1 MANVQRNLTTF
12 RKTMANR
19 MRNAGFPSVDNTR
32 MQKRLMQEGL
42 WKKGAPTRIVQSGEM
57 IYNRGI
63 GSKKSSFFVFVKSE
77 PSKNKVTVYYYN
89 PDTSSKAPMRNR
101 HWKGKKKGP
110 VKAGQEYL
118 IRKVYKGTSDPTA
131 AAERI
136 LKDILH
142 FASLKPDSEY
152 RMESHIHCGWMPQGY
167 RHSRRFRDDGMSQF
181 EDIMR
186 MNALYARDIVSL
198 TSHNSFSRK
207 KFSAMEII
215 AQEMGMIMMPGM
227 ELTAPGNI
235 PNGPHL
241 LLWFSDFIA
250 AHEGELIATKRRSD
264 FAMPPFNDD
273 LPLHKVLP
281 LLYNRLAM
289 RGELIIGAAHPF
301 NLHNADHPV
310 FDVGMMSTIETGPFN
325 LGAIDSLLEYVHA
338 IETWNI
344 SMGDTRDI
352 PHLKSRTLQRM
363 VDRLLSQLSSEQGKK
378 IKPTPNAF
386 STALPNIL
394 TVPFECFG
402 TDDHTT
408 SPMNY
413 VADGAP
419 QARGHTIIDLG
430 NTYSASPNKPTSTD
444 IVQMLHHGLISMR
457 AQVFTEVRK
466 GYLQVPWG
474 RREMN
479 KWTRSLRS
487 GLEEKANKNY
497 VRTILRDLA
506 RFKFNAKEMRNL
518 ARSYG
523 WGK

>member
-12 RKTMANR
+12 RKRLAER
-19 MRNAGFPSVDNTR
+19 MRNAGFPSVNNAR
-32 MQKRLMQEGL
+32 MQKRLMEEGL
-42 WKKGAPTRIVQSGEM
+42 WKKGTPTRIVQSGEM

-63 GSKKSSFFVFVKSE
+63 GSKKSSFFVFLKSE
-77 PSKNKVTVYYYN
+77 PSKNQVTVYYYN
-89 PDTSSKAPMRNR
+89 PDTGPKAPMRNR
-101 HWKGKKKGP
+101 HWKDGKKGK

-131 AAERI
+131 AAEQI
-136 LKDILH
+136 LKDMLH
-142 FASLKPDSEY
+142 YASLKPHNEY
-152 RMESHIHCGWMPQGY
+152 RMESHIHCGWMPKGY
-167 RHSRRFRDDGMSQF
+167 KHTRRFKDDGMSQLQ
-181 EDIMR
+181 DIIR

-198 TSHNSFSRK
+198 TSHNSFDRK
-207 KFSAMEII
+207 QFLAMQII
-215 AQEMGMIMMPGM
+215 AEEMGMIMMPGM
-227 ELTAPGNI
+227 ELTAPGNV

-241 LLWFSDFIA
+241 LLWFSDEFA

-281 LLYNRLAM
+281 LLYNRLST

-301 NLHNADHPV
+301 NLHTSDHPV
-310 FDVGMMSTIETGPFN
+310 YDVGMVSTIETGPYKFE
-325 LGAIDSLLEYVHA
+325 AIYSLLEYVHA
-338 IETWNI
+338 VETWNA
-344 SMGDTRDI
+344 SLDDSNVI

-363 VDRLLSQLSSEQGKK
+363 VDTLVSQLSHKLGRELE
-378 IKPTPNAF
+378 PTANAVSF
-386 STALPNIL
+386 ALPNML

-408 SPMNY
+408 PPMNY
-413 VADGAP
+413 LSDGAP
-419 QARGHTIIDLG
+419 QAWGHTIIDLG
-430 NTYSASPNKPTSTD
+430 NTYSASPDKPTSKD
-444 IVQMLHHGLISMR
+444 LVQMLHHGIISMR
-457 AQVFTEVRK
+457 AHVFTEVRK
-466 GYLQVPWG
+466 GYFQVPEG

-479 KWTRSLRS
+479 KWTRSQRK
-487 GLEEKANKNY
+487 GLEEKANNNY

-506 RFKFNAKEMRNL
+506 KFQFNAKEMKNL